1 MLKILLLDSVM
12 KFIPGTFSFSL
23 TPALI
28 KFFGIPY
35 TEQNFYPN
43 IPGSV
48 LSGIVIAIHALS
60 GSPITNLLLKSSI
73 GGNLKR

>member
-43 IPGSV
+43 IPGGV

-60 GSPITNLLLKSSI
+60 GSPITNLLLKVALEGI
-73 GGNLKR
+73 